1 MATKAELQAE
11 LDAAGIAYKAR
22 DTVAELEALLAGS
35 GAGVRTRTVEVIEQ
49 MVDGGAYW
57 ANSQMQVPGHD
68 PIRFDDQGHGWI
80 VSSYDG
86 TTRDLTAVH
95 REASVKVVDRAIRTK
110 RVDVAVD

>member
-49 MVDGGAYW
+49 MVDGLRHYAAEGKHVIELEMSMEGA
-57 ANSQMQVPGHD
+57 S
-68 PIRFDDQGHGWI
+68 
-80 VSSYDG
+80 
-86 TTRDLTAVH
+86 
-95 REASVKVVDRAIRTK
+95 
-110 RVDVAVD
+110 